1 MKFVVFAS
9 LVVCLFQLPAFAQSS
24 GIFGL
29 GNSELA
35 CRFVEEAE
43 IIANVADYERYSYAC
58 GTRSVRK
65 FDEMQL
71 LQDAYRADPE
81 ATLDLIERILKAGK
95 SN

>member
-1 MKFVVFAS
+1 MKSVLSAS
-9 LVVCLFQLPAFAQSS
+9 LILFSFQLPAHAQSS

-29 GNSELA
+29 GSNPQA
-35 CRFVEEAE
+35 CLLVEEAE
-43 IIANVADYERYSYAC
+43 DIANVVEVERYSNAC
-58 GTRSVRK
+58 GTRSVRA

-71 LQDAYRADPE
+71 LRDAYRADPE

>member
-1 MKFVVFAS
+1 MKLFVSAS
-9 LVVCLFQLPAFAQSS
+9 LIVLLLQIPAHAQSS

-29 GNSELA
+29 GRSDMA
-35 CRFVEEAE
+35 CDFVEEAE
-43 IIANVADYERYSYAC
+43 NIANVAEYERYSVAC
-58 GTRSVRK
+58 GTRSIRT

-71 LQDAYRADPE
+71 LRDAYRADPE